1 MNNTKKY
8 LIIAAI
14 VFSFIDAGWQIYSVV
29 RYFLTDPIIR
39 NPVFYVVLDFIT
51 IVQSLSVAVLLIL
64 AIWKNGKLFRQR
76 YGLYMTALM
85 LSIIINLFSISSILL
100 IVSMFISD
108 WVWVKPTDQKEVI
121 IDITPERKED
131 KIAKLR
137 KMRDNGQIT
146 EDEFQEKLIELL

>member
-1 MNNTKKY
+1 MNKTKKY

-14 VFSFIDAGWQIYSVV
+14 IFSFVDVAWQIYSVV
-29 RYFLTDPIIR
+29 RYFLTDPSVR

-51 IVQSLSVAVLLIL
+51 IAQSLAVAVLLIL

-76 YGLYMTALM
+76 YGLYMTALV

-137 KMRDNGQIT
+137 KMRDEGQIS
-146 EDEFQEKLIELL
+146 EEEFQEKLLDLL